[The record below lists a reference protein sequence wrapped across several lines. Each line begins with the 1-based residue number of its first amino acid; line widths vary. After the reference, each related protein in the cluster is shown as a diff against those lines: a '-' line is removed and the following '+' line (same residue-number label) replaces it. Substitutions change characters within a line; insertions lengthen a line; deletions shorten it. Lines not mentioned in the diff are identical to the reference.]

1 MPRVSELGAM
11 SIIKCCKIAPIFEI
25 QHDVLF
31 RRISIWQLCMTERT
45 QNREIPPTC
54 SPIKL
59 CNLFRI
65 FTLCNI
71 PKYLRIGIPKYSQI
85 FSVLVCFWKGQKHKY
100 SRIFSVFLCFWK
112 KLNLFFFLLPGSK
125 GIFSVLVCFWKEQ
138 KHKYLWIFSVFLC
151 LWKRQNIFSS
161 SSPRIQGVLHSQLC
175 KAEMFSEYQETCR
188 LFGRADLLE
197 SRTYHE
203 AKRSAENY
211 HSAKT
216 YLKCILNQANYGSWI
231 EKPNEEELFAN

>member
-1 MPRVSELGAM
+1 M
-11 SIIKCCKIAPIFEI
+11 
-25 QHDVLF
+25 
-31 RRISIWQLCMTERT
+31 
-45 QNREIPPTC
+45 
-54 SPIKL
+54 
-59 CNLFRI
+59 
-65 FTLCNI
+65 NI
-71 PKYLRIGIPKYSQI
+71 CEYS
-85 FSVLVCFWKGQKHKY
+85 VCFYVCERGK
-100 SRIFSVFLCFWK
+100 I
-112 KLNLFFFLLPGSK
+112 FFF
-125 GIFSVLVCFWKEQ
+125 
-138 KHKYLWIFSVFLC
+138 
-151 LWKRQNIFSS
+151 